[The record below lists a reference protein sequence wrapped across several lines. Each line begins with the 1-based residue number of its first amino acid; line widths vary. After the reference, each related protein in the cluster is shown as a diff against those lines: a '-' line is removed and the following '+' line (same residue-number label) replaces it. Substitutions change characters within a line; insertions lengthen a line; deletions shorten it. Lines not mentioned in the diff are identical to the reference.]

1 MRTMDEKR
9 ETGIAVLIDGE
20 NVGAS
25 FAGKVLG
32 ILRSLGRIDIGN
44 VYFDLQRGQS
54 VEWIRDLP
62 SLPLEPVVTAVEETG
77 RSGSDISLVLD
88 AVEILHT
95 RDIGI
100 FCICSSD
107 GDFTGLARY
116 LKAHG
121 KEVIVAGNM
130 SKTPSSLR
138 VSCDRFID
146 ISKPESAMAADLKSC
161 VPAAR
166 QAEED
171 QAVGKK
177 AALSG
182 KASGPGQAE
191 AAGSAERA
199 ERAVEIPELE
209 APESAADEAGAE
221 MTVVPEPEAPES
233 AVADGGSQMTAI
245 PEAESEPDS
254 ADETGAGMIA
264 VPEPET
270 EPGCADDAGSGQLEL
285 SFGGSYEA
293 PAEPEPQE
301 EGVLPPETA
310 ETQESVSG
318 PVAGDNE
325 APLPEN
331 AETDEQQE
339 ALRYRA
345 AAAVRDI
352 LDESE
357 GKSMDP
363 SALQQRLRRRLPDF
377 SVRKLGFR
385 RFADFLVSLEGDD
398 AMPQAAEGIEADTAQ
413 GDSRDAH

>member
-182 KASGPGQAE
+182 KASRPGQAE

-199 ERAVEIPELE
+199 VEIPEPE

>member
-1 MRTMDEKR
+1 MDEKR

-199 ERAVEIPELE
+199 VEIPEPE

-285 SFGGSYEA
+285 SFGGAYEA

>member
-1 MRTMDEKR
+1 MDEKR

-100 FCICSSD
+100 FCICSSA

-199 ERAVEIPELE
+199 VEIPEPE

>member
-199 ERAVEIPELE
+199 VEIPEPE

-293 PAEPEPQE
+293 PAEPEPQV

>member
-199 ERAVEIPELE
+199 VEIPEPE

-221 MTVVPEPEAPES
+221 MTVGPEPEAPES

-264 VPEPET
+264 VPEPAT

-363 SALQQRLRRRLPDF
+363 SALQQRLRRWLPDF

>member
-199 ERAVEIPELE
+199 VEIPEPE

-285 SFGGSYEA
+285 SFGGSYKA

>member
-199 ERAVEIPELE
+199 VEIPEPE
-209 APESAADEAGAE
+209 APEGAADEAGAE

>member
-1 MRTMDEKR
+1 
-9 ETGIAVLIDGE
+9 
-20 NVGAS
+20 
-25 FAGKVLG
+25 
-32 ILRSLGRIDIGN
+32 
-44 VYFDLQRGQS
+44 
-54 VEWIRDLP
+54 
-62 SLPLEPVVTAVEETG
+62 
-77 RSGSDISLVLD
+77 
-88 AVEILHT
+88 
-95 RDIGI
+95 
-100 FCICSSD
+100 
-107 GDFTGLARY
+107 
-116 LKAHG
+116 
-121 KEVIVAGNM
+121 
-130 SKTPSSLR
+130 
-138 VSCDRFID
+138 
-146 ISKPESAMAADLKSC
+146 
-161 VPAAR
+161 
-166 QAEED
+166 
-171 QAVGKK
+171 
-177 AALSG
+177 
-182 KASGPGQAE
+182 
-191 AAGSAERA
+191 
-199 ERAVEIPELE
+199 
-209 APESAADEAGAE
+209 

>member
-199 ERAVEIPELE
+199 VEIPELE

-285 SFGGSYEA
+285 SFGGAYEA

>member
-199 ERAVEIPELE
+199 VEIPEPE

-254 ADETGAGMIA
+254 AD
-264 VPEPET
+264 
-270 EPGCADDAGSGQLEL
+270 
-285 SFGGSYEA
+285 
-293 PAEPEPQE
+293 
-301 EGVLPPETA
+301 
-310 ETQESVSG
+310 
-318 PVAGDNE
+318 
-325 APLPEN
+325 
-331 AETDEQQE
+331 
-339 ALRYRA
+339 
-345 AAAVRDI
+345 
-352 LDESE
+352 
-357 GKSMDP
+357 
-363 SALQQRLRRRLPDF
+363 DF
-377 SVRKLGFR
+377 F
-385 RFADFLVSLEGDD
+385 F
-398 AMPQAAEGIEADTAQ
+398 
-413 GDSRDAH
+413 

>member
-1 MRTMDEKR
+1 MDEKR

-199 ERAVEIPELE
+199 VEIPEPE

-285 SFGGSYEA
+285 SFGGSYKA

>member
-1 MRTMDEKR
+1 MDEKR

>member
-199 ERAVEIPELE
+199 VEIPELE

-221 MTVVPEPEAPES
+221 MTGVPEPEAPES

>member
-199 ERAVEIPELE
+199 VEIPEPE

-345 AAAVRDI
+345 AAAVSDI

-363 SALQQRLRRRLPDF
+363 SALQQRLRRWLPDF

>member
-199 ERAVEIPELE
+199 VEIPEPE

-363 SALQQRLRRRLPDF
+363 SALQQRLRRWLPDF

>member
-1 MRTMDEKR
+1 LRTMDEKR

-191 AAGSAERA
+191 AAGSA

>member
-1 MRTMDEKR
+1 MDEKR

-199 ERAVEIPELE
+199 VEIPEPE

-363 SALQQRLRRRLPDF
+363 SALQQRLRRWLPDF

>member
-1 MRTMDEKR
+1 MDEKR

-199 ERAVEIPELE
+199 VEIPELE

-221 MTVVPEPEAPES
+221 MTGVPEPEAPES

>member
-1 MRTMDEKR
+1 MDEKR

-191 AAGSAERA
+191 AAGSA

>member
-191 AAGSAERA
+191 AAGSA

>member
-32 ILRSLGRIDIGN
+32 ILRNLGRIDIGN

-199 ERAVEIPELE
+199 VEIPEPE

>member
-199 ERAVEIPELE
+199 VEIPEPE

-285 SFGGSYEA
+285 SFGGSCEA

>member
-199 ERAVEIPELE
+199 VEIPELE

-363 SALQQRLRRRLPDF
+363 SALQQRLRRRFPDF

>member
-199 ERAVEIPELE
+199 VEIPEPE

-285 SFGGSYEA
+285 SFGGAYEA

>member
-88 AVEILHT
+88 AVEVLHT

-199 ERAVEIPELE
+199 VEIPEPE